1 MRKNIVQP
9 DGPQMSVGYNMVH
22 ALYMPDK
29 YGKATDTQSE
39 YLIIIA
45 FREQK

>member
-1 MRKNIVQP
+1 
-9 DGPQMSVGYNMVH
+9 
-22 ALYMPDK
+22 MPDK

-45 FREQK
+45 FREQKWPNAPQRYVMRTLPVL